1 MSSLDAA
8 AIKGQ
13 AYPNLAVVILLAI
26 GTLLMV
32 ITSISAPILSSVK
45 MFRLTSNVNG
55 IRRYVDVGLWGYCVV
70 PVRSSILIEATPGGG
85 CSKPIVGFV
94 LNSAVANVLQTPP
107 LDSVLSKSH
116 TSSLVIFPIATVI
129 TFLSCILQ
137 AKICFSRKANI
148 NTVTLVFVSS
158 SISTL
163 LCLISLMLQI
173 SVVAVAN
180 ARVYAISDSSNE
192 SLQFSWG
199 GTIWLTA
206 IAIVVDLINLVFLY
220 SMRLRLARIEAQA
233 EQPLSSRHYSFTQ
246 ATQEQE
252 NKTTDLGPPRPRPGE
267 KSPAYS

>member
-70 PVRSSILIEATPGGG
+70 PATPGGG

-94 LNSAVANVLQTPP
+94 LNSAVANVL
-107 LDSVLSKSH
+107 
-116 TSSLVIFPIATVI
+116 
-129 TFLSCILQ
+129 
-137 AKICFSRKANI
+137 
-148 NTVTLVFVSS
+148 
-158 SISTL
+158 ISTL

-199 GTIWLTA
+199 GTHA
-206 IAIVVDLINLVFLY
+206 I
-220 SMRLRLARIEAQA
+220 
-233 EQPLSSRHYSFTQ
+233 T
-246 ATQEQE
+246 
-252 NKTTDLGPPRPRPGE
+252 PGQDR
-267 KSPAYS
+267 SPS